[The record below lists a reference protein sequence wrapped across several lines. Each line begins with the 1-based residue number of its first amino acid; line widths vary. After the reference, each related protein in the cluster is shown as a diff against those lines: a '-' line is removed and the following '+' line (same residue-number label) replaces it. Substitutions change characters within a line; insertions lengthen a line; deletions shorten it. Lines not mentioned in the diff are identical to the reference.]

1 MIIRLF
7 RFCIF
12 SQVNFILCNAW
23 NFIYFFKFIG
33 VTFFILPSYFFGGG
47 GLVAQSCLTLCDPM
61 DCSPSGSSVHG
72 ILQARRVEWSAFP
85 FPPYFLMPEKLCPV
99 FYSLILHIW
108 LFSFFRSMVFLFLGC
123 RGREVSLPRHFQI
136 LLCFQRTMFWIN

>member
-72 ILQARRVEWSAFP
+72 ILQARRVEWFAISFSTLLFNAREIMSCFLFP
-85 FPPYFLMPEKLCPV
+85 
-99 FYSLILHIW
+99 HITY
-108 LFSFFRSMVFLFLGC
+108 LAFLFLSFHGFPLFGVQGE
-123 RGREVSLPRHFQI
+123 RSKSTQTFSNI
-136 LLCFQRTMFWIN
+136 IMFSKNHVLD